1 MGTTNPQVNQS
12 QNSQLKLEE
21 EAWFADRGR
30 GTKRPLRSSPTT
42 PPPPIGDELADRWF
56 R

>member
-1 MGTTNPQVNQS
+1 MYSP
-12 QNSQLKLEE
+12 NSQVKESQSGQLKQDE

-30 GTKRPLRSSPTT
+30 ESKRMLRTSPTT

>member
-1 MGTTNPQVNQS
+1 MSPNPRVKES
-12 QNSQLKLEE
+12 QTGPLEQDE

-30 GTKRPLRSSPTT
+30 ESKRLLRTSPTT